1 MQTSD
6 KGIALIKQ
14 FEGCKLTAYQDSVGV
29 WTIGYGWT
37 QPVDGKPIRAG
48 MTIKQET
55 AERLLKTG
63 LVSYESDVSR
73 LVKVGLTQGQFD
85 ALVSFTYN
93 LGARSLSTSTLLRKL
108 NAGDYA
114 GAADEFLRWNK
125 AGGKVLNGLTRRR
138 EAERALFLEFC
149 KELMPLVLFSFLL
162 LFHLK
167 HSLFFRFFFLSAS
180 ELPSQIA
187 KDMFPILS
195 T

>member
-1 MQTSD
+1 MQTSE
-6 KGIALIKQ
+6 KGIALVKQ

-73 LVKVGLTQGQFD
+73 LVKVSLTQGQFD

-138 EAERALFLEFC
+138 EAERALFL
-149 KELMPLVLFSFLL
+149 S
-162 LFHLK
+162 
-167 HSLFFRFFFLSAS
+167 
-180 ELPSQIA
+180 
-187 KDMFPILS
+187 
-195 T
+195 

>member
-1 MQTSD
+1 MQTSE

-138 EAERALFLEFC
+138 EAELALFL
-149 KELMPLVLFSFLL
+149 S
-162 LFHLK
+162 
-167 HSLFFRFFFLSAS
+167 
-180 ELPSQIA
+180 
-187 KDMFPILS
+187 
-195 T
+195 

>member
-1 MQTSD
+1 MQTSE

-73 LVKVGLTQGQFD
+73 LVKVSLTQGQFD

-138 EAERALFLEFC
+138 EAEHALFL
-149 KELMPLVLFSFLL
+149 S
-162 LFHLK
+162 
-167 HSLFFRFFFLSAS
+167 
-180 ELPSQIA
+180 
-187 KDMFPILS
+187 
-195 T
+195 

>member
-1 MQTSD
+1 MQTSE
-6 KGIALIKQ
+6 KGIALIKE

-73 LVKVGLTQGQFD
+73 LVKVGLNQGQFD
-85 ALVSFTYN
+85 AMVSFTYN

-138 EAERALFLEFC
+138 EAERALFL
-149 KELMPLVLFSFLL
+149 S
-162 LFHLK
+162 
-167 HSLFFRFFFLSAS
+167 
-180 ELPSQIA
+180 
-187 KDMFPILS
+187 
-195 T
+195 

>member
-1 MQTSD
+1 MQTSE

-73 LVKVGLTQGQFD
+73 LVKVGVTQGQFD

-114 GAADEFLRWNK
+114 GAADEFMRWNK

-138 EAERALFLEFC
+138 EAERALFL
-149 KELMPLVLFSFLL
+149 S
-162 LFHLK
+162 
-167 HSLFFRFFFLSAS
+167 
-180 ELPSQIA
+180 
-187 KDMFPILS
+187 
-195 T
+195 

>member
-1 MQTSD
+1 MQTSE
-6 KGIALIKQ
+6 KGIALIKE

-73 LVKVGLTQGQFD
+73 LVKVGLTQGQYD

-114 GAADEFLRWNK
+114 GAADEFLLWNK

-138 EAERALFLEFC
+138 EAERALFL
-149 KELMPLVLFSFLL
+149 S
-162 LFHLK
+162 
-167 HSLFFRFFFLSAS
+167 
-180 ELPSQIA
+180 
-187 KDMFPILS
+187 
-195 T
+195 

>member
-1 MQTSD
+1 MQTSE

-14 FEGCKLTAYQDSVGV
+14 FEGCKLTAYQDSVGI

-73 LVKVGLTQGQFD
+73 LVKVSLTQGQFD

-138 EAERALFLEFC
+138 EAERALFL
-149 KELMPLVLFSFLL
+149 S
-162 LFHLK
+162 
-167 HSLFFRFFFLSAS
+167 
-180 ELPSQIA
+180 
-187 KDMFPILS
+187 
-195 T
+195 

>member
-1 MQTSD
+1 MQTSE

-37 QPVDGKPIRAG
+37 QPVEGKPIRAG

-73 LVKVGLTQGQFD
+73 LVKVGLNQGQFD

-138 EAERALFLEFC
+138 EAERALFL
-149 KELMPLVLFSFLL
+149 S
-162 LFHLK
+162 
-167 HSLFFRFFFLSAS
+167 
-180 ELPSQIA
+180 
-187 KDMFPILS
+187 
-195 T
+195 

>member
-6 KGIALIKQ
+6 KGIALIKE

-93 LGARSLSTSTLLRKL
+93 LGSRALSTSTLLRKL
-108 NAGDYA
+108 KCGDYT
-114 GAADEFLRWNK
+114 GSADEFLRWNK

-138 EAERALFLEFC
+138 EAERALFL
-149 KELMPLVLFSFLL
+149 S
-162 LFHLK
+162 
-167 HSLFFRFFFLSAS
+167 
-180 ELPSQIA
+180 
-187 KDMFPILS
+187 
-195 T
+195 

>member
-6 KGIALIKQ
+6 KGIALIKE

-63 LVSYESDVSR
+63 LVSYENDVSR
-73 LVKVGLTQGQFD
+73 LVKVRLKQGEFD

-93 LGARSLSTSTLLRKL
+93 LGARSLSASTLLRKL

-114 GAADEFLRWNK
+114 GAADEFLHWNK

-138 EAERALFLEFC
+138 EAERALFL
-149 KELMPLVLFSFLL
+149 S
-162 LFHLK
+162 
-167 HSLFFRFFFLSAS
+167 
-180 ELPSQIA
+180 
-187 KDMFPILS
+187 
-195 T
+195 

>member
-1 MQTSD
+1 MQTSE

-48 MTIKQET
+48 MTIKQEA

-138 EAERALFLEFC
+138 EAERALFL
-149 KELMPLVLFSFLL
+149 S
-162 LFHLK
+162 
-167 HSLFFRFFFLSAS
+167 
-180 ELPSQIA
+180 
-187 KDMFPILS
+187 
-195 T
+195 

>member
-1 MQTSD
+1 MQTSE

-73 LVKVGLTQGQFD
+73 LVKVGLTQEQFD

-138 EAERALFLEFC
+138 EAERALFL
-149 KELMPLVLFSFLL
+149 S
-162 LFHLK
+162 
-167 HSLFFRFFFLSAS
+167 
-180 ELPSQIA
+180 
-187 KDMFPILS
+187 
-195 T
+195 

>member
-6 KGIALIKQ
+6 KGIALIKE

-73 LVKVGLTQGQFD
+73 MVKVGLTQGKFD

-138 EAERALFLEFC
+138 EAERALFL
-149 KELMPLVLFSFLL
+149 S
-162 LFHLK
+162 
-167 HSLFFRFFFLSAS
+167 
-180 ELPSQIA
+180 
-187 KDMFPILS
+187 
-195 T
+195 

>member
-1 MQTSD
+1 MQTSE

-37 QPVDGKPIRAG
+37 QPVDGKPIRSG
-48 MTIKQET
+48 MTINQET

-125 AGGKVLNGLTRRR
+125 AGGKVINGLTRRR
-138 EAERALFLEFC
+138 EAERALFL
-149 KELMPLVLFSFLL
+149 S
-162 LFHLK
+162 
-167 HSLFFRFFFLSAS
+167 
-180 ELPSQIA
+180 
-187 KDMFPILS
+187 
-195 T
+195 

>member
-6 KGIALIKQ
+6 KGITLIKQ

-37 QPVDGKPIRAG
+37 HPVDGKPIRAG

-138 EAERALFLEFC
+138 EAERALFL
-149 KELMPLVLFSFLL
+149 S
-162 LFHLK
+162 
-167 HSLFFRFFFLSAS
+167 
-180 ELPSQIA
+180 
-187 KDMFPILS
+187 
-195 T
+195 

>member
-1 MQTSD
+1 MQTSE
-6 KGIALIKQ
+6 KGIAVIKQ

-73 LVKVGLTQGQFD
+73 LVKVDLTQGQFD

-138 EAERALFLEFC
+138 EAERALFL
-149 KELMPLVLFSFLL
+149 S
-162 LFHLK
+162 
-167 HSLFFRFFFLSAS
+167 
-180 ELPSQIA
+180 
-187 KDMFPILS
+187 
-195 T
+195 

>member
-1 MQTSD
+1 MQTSE

-37 QPVDGKPIRAG
+37 QPIDGKPIRAG

-85 ALVSFTYN
+85 ALLSFTYN

-114 GAADEFLRWNK
+114 GAADEFMRWNK

-138 EAERALFLEFC
+138 EAERALFL
-149 KELMPLVLFSFLL
+149 S
-162 LFHLK
+162 
-167 HSLFFRFFFLSAS
+167 
-180 ELPSQIA
+180 
-187 KDMFPILS
+187 
-195 T
+195 

>member
-1 MQTSD
+1 MQTSE
-6 KGIALIKQ
+6 KGIALIKE
-14 FEGCKLTAYQDSVGV
+14 FEGCRLTAYQDSVGV

-73 LVKVGLTQGQFD
+73 LVKVGMSQGQFD

-93 LGARSLSTSTLLRKL
+93 LGVRSLSTSTLLRKL

-138 EAERALFLEFC
+138 EAERDLFLG
-149 KELMPLVLFSFLL
+149 
-162 LFHLK
+162 
-167 HSLFFRFFFLSAS
+167 
-180 ELPSQIA
+180 Q
-187 KDMFPILS
+187 
-195 T
+195 

>member
-1 MQTSD
+1 MMQTSD
-6 KGIALIKQ
+6 KGIALIKE

-37 QPVDGKPIRAG
+37 QPVDGKTIRVG

-63 LVSYESDVSR
+63 LVRYESDVSR

-108 NAGDYA
+108 NSGDYA

-138 EAERALFLEFC
+138 EAERALFL
-149 KELMPLVLFSFLL
+149 S
-162 LFHLK
+162 
-167 HSLFFRFFFLSAS
+167 
-180 ELPSQIA
+180 
-187 KDMFPILS
+187 
-195 T
+195 